1 MQREK
6 SKARNGKEKEKE
18 RDRGKAAVSS
28 VIRIPLVC
36 DTLNIH
42 PDPRAS
48 AGGLHIHGVK
58 GKMKLLNPKCIH
70 PWLVDSDSPLPLPS
84 AAVLVSGL
92 PVNTRTSDVSTLFAK
107 YGTVASV
114 TSLPEAVPHSN
125 STSSILRSC
134 VVVFEQKQDPF
145 AAVNAAVLALRAENN
160 ALIGG
165 CVVSVRMFDADA
177 YASRKLDV
185 SNGIELTHSLE
196 NAQTD
201 EQSGSIS
208 NATNTP
214 QLNPHSIPGRYR
226 PPAWVEEEDDSS
238 SVVAPNPPAASINA
252 TLPPRQSHQFN
263 PSETTIVSNTSPSI
277 NSPALTPGRPYQPMH
292 QLPPA
297 PSPFRPELYHFP
309 IQSSTLVYLNV
320 SSSNAASPNLNM
332 RASTPAGAV
341 AAVAAL
347 KEPATSIE
355 DGWTVANAVTVVAGA
370 TEAAIA
376 ALIERASASVKQ
388 SATAQALVRA
398 EAAVAVEAEIE
409 LKTAAGPFTA
419 VEVEA
424 AVEIQPL
431 VRIQKVPEAR
441 RAILVLKL
449 ETGLEVGVPFSHSGT
464 SQAPRDLKRDR
475 RDSFDRGNSR
485 YNRDSYHAQQ
495 RSPSPVSSSRYGNSN
510 SYVPQVQGPSRP
522 LDRRPS
528 LSGSVSST
536 TSYTHTSTSNTVLA
550 NRHRQERERIAK
562 SLVVKVTDL
571 VVSGLTNV
579 LKADITR
586 RLVDP
591 LIADFVKREMKKRD
605 EDKIASAAGAVGNS
619 ATISLKAVGMPDSIA
634 GGSDQIALP
643 LVTPGSS
650 SSRAGSGPTIQNATA
665 GGALP
670 SFKKK
675 IVEPAP
681 ANNPH
686 TSKRRHEYDGSSS
699 DSSSDAEDDN
709 RSNQDETSKAILARQ
724 KALSDILKNKQR
736 GRARIA
742 EIWSSDEEEE
752 EEEDP
757 ERISTAENSQDISDE
772 TMGDGYTDIDLA
784 LDPAA
789 NLDDGGGIVLDNS
802 EEPATGQT
810 ATVLVQEEQS
820 LYKSLEQAQRELAS
834 KKRPRP
840 GPKRVDSTTATA
852 ISAGPNATGRISV
865 APPQLTSKRE
875 KAELAA
881 QRKAKKRLHSQQ
893 LSSITGYVRPERPAI
908 QFPPSPAESAL
919 DLLEPFVWPDDPITT
934 YNVLNIDPLRDVIR
948 DDDGA
953 YDSDASLD
961 FSNLDL
967 ITGVAGEERRE
978 EDLKFLH
985 VVAVEERMRRKRS
998 RLMKRVA
1005 KGENIDVEAELEK
1018 HLKTPIVDDLFI
1030 TFGRHRTGSART
1042 EGFYRIPASE
1052 KYKYLNKNQNRSS
1065 IDDPSLLDSM
1075 GVISPSTLVM
1085 PNLLGSAGGAGGSSG
1100 GGGGARSRGVSRMSG
1115 ALGVGS
1121 GDGGATVRGSTG
1133 NSVLAQIYGEDAR
1146 DVIKYNDMRSR
1157 KNRLR
1162 FARSKIH
1169 DWGLFALEPIDA
1181 GEIVIEYI
1189 GEMIRQKVADHR
1201 EKIYE
1206 KSGIGSSY
1214 LFRID
1219 DDNIIDATKAGN
1231 LARFINHCC
1240 DPNCNAKI
1248 ITVDTQKKIVIYANK
1263 PVAEGEEIT
1272 YDYKFPIEEDKIPC
1286 LCGATACRG
1295 FLN

>member
-1 MQREK
+1 M
-6 SKARNGKEKEKE
+6 A
-18 RDRGKAAVSS
+18 
-28 VIRIPLVC
+28 
-36 DTLNIH
+36 
-42 PDPRAS
+42 
-48 AGGLHIHGVK
+48 
-58 GKMKLLNPKCIH
+58 
-70 PWLVDSDSPLPLPS
+70 DSPLPLPS

-114 TSLPEAVPHSN
+114 TSLPEAVPLSN

-134 VVVFEQKQDPF
+134 VVVFEQQQDPF

-165 CVVSVRMFDADA
+165 CV
-177 YASRKLDV
+177 
-185 SNGIELTHSLE
+185 
-196 NAQTD
+196 
-201 EQSGSIS
+201 
-208 NATNTP
+208 
-214 QLNPHSIPGRYR
+214 
-226 PPAWVEEEDDSS
+226 
-238 SVVAPNPPAASINA
+238 
-252 TLPPRQSHQFN
+252 
-263 PSETTIVSNTSPSI
+263 
-277 NSPALTPGRPYQPMH
+277 
-292 QLPPA
+292 
-297 PSPFRPELYHFP
+297 
-309 IQSSTLVYLNV
+309 
-320 SSSNAASPNLNM
+320 
-332 RASTPAGAV
+332 AGAE

-376 ALIERASASVKQ
+376 ALIERASASVKL

-398 EAAVAVEAEIE
+398 EAAVAVAVEAEIE

-449 ETGLEVGVPFSHSGT
+449 ETGLEVGVRTGHRRK
-464 SQAPRDLKRDR
+464 QAEARHIEETIEVQAA
-475 RDSFDRGNSR
+475 N
-485 YNRDSYHAQQ
+485 HIQQ
-495 RSPSPVSSSRYGNSN
+495 LSPIR
-510 SYVPQVQGPSRP
+510 
-522 LDRRPS
+522 
-528 LSGSVSST
+528 
-536 TSYTHTSTSNTVLA
+536 
-550 NRHRQERERIAK
+550 

-650 SSRAGSGPTIQNATA
+650 SSRAGSGPTIQNPTA

-675 IVEPAP
+675 IVEPVP
-681 ANNPH
+681 ANGPH

-772 TMGDGYTDIDLA
+772 RMGDGYTDIDLA
-784 LDPAA
+784 LESAT
-789 NLDDGGGIVLDNS
+789 NLDDGGGIVLDDS
-802 EEPATGQT
+802 EELATGQT
-810 ATVLVQEEQS
+810 APVLVQEQQS

-852 ISAGPNATGRISV
+852 VSAGPNATGRNSV
-865 APPQLTSKRE
+865 APPQPTSKRE

-1075 GVISPSTLVM
+1075 GVISPTTLVM
-1085 PNLLGSAGGAGGSSG
+1085 PTLLGSAGGAGGSSG

-1121 GDGGATVRGSTG
+1121 GDAGGTVRGSTG

-1263 PVAEGEEIT
+1263 PVAEGEEVT

>member
-277 NSPALTPGRPYQPMH
+277 NSPALTPGRPYQLMH

-441 RAILVLKL
+441 RAILVLKF
-449 ETGLEVGVPFSHSGT
+449 ETGLEVGVRTEHRRK
-464 SQAPRDLKRDR
+464 QAEAR
-475 RDSFDRGNSR
+475 RIEETIE
-485 YNRDSYHAQQ
+485 
-495 RSPSPVSSSRYGNSN
+495 
-510 SYVPQVQGPSRP
+510 VQ
-522 LDRRPS
+522 
-528 LSGSVSST
+528 T
-536 TSYTHTSTSNTVLA
+536 A
-550 NRHRQERERIAK
+550 NRIQQLSPIR

-605 EDKIASAAGAVGNS
+605 EDNIASAAGAVGNS

-650 SSRAGSGPTIQNATA
+650 SSRAGSGPTIQNPTA

>member
-1 MQREK
+1 M
-6 SKARNGKEKEKE
+6 
-18 RDRGKAAVSS
+18 
-28 VIRIPLVC
+28 
-36 DTLNIH
+36 
-42 PDPRAS
+42 
-48 AGGLHIHGVK
+48 
-58 GKMKLLNPKCIH
+58 
-70 PWLVDSDSPLPLPS
+70 
-84 AAVLVSGL
+84 
-92 PVNTRTSDVSTLFAK
+92 
-107 YGTVASV
+107 
-114 TSLPEAVPHSN
+114 
-125 STSSILRSC
+125 
-134 VVVFEQKQDPF
+134 
-145 AAVNAAVLALRAENN
+145 NAA
-160 ALIGG
+160 
-165 CVVSVRMFDADA
+165 
-177 YASRKLDV
+177 
-185 SNGIELTHSLE
+185 
-196 NAQTD
+196 
-201 EQSGSIS
+201 
-208 NATNTP
+208 
-214 QLNPHSIPGRYR
+214 
-226 PPAWVEEEDDSS
+226 
-238 SVVAPNPPAASINA
+238 
-252 TLPPRQSHQFN
+252 
-263 PSETTIVSNTSPSI
+263 
-277 NSPALTPGRPYQPMH
+277 
-292 QLPPA
+292 
-297 PSPFRPELYHFP
+297 
-309 IQSSTLVYLNV
+309 
-320 SSSNAASPNLNM
+320 
-332 RASTPAGAV
+332 
-341 AAVAAL
+341 AAVA
-347 KEPATSIE
+347 
-355 DGWTVANAVTVVAGA
+355 GVTEV
-370 TEAAIA
+370 AIA
-376 ALIERASASVKQ
+376 ALIERASDSAKQ
-388 SATAQALVRA
+388 SAKAQALAA
-398 EAAVAVEAEIE
+398 EAVVAVEAEIAQ
-409 LKTAAGPFTA
+409 KTAATHFTQA
-419 VEVEA
+419 EVEA
-424 AVEIQPL
+424 AAEIG
-431 VRIQKVPEAR
+431 RIPEAR
-441 RAILVLKL
+441 RAILVLKHQL
-449 ETGLEVGVPFSHSGT
+449 VTDLEVGVLTGARSIAETIEAQTINRIQQLSPIPPS
-464 SQAPRDLKRDR
+464 RDLKRDR
-475 RDSFDRGNSR
+475 RDSFDRVNSR
-485 YNRDSYHAQQ
+485 YNRDSYHSQQ
-495 RSPSPVSSSRYGNSN
+495 RSPSPASSSRYHSN

-528 LSGSVSST
+528 LSSVSST
-536 TSYTHTSTSNTVLA
+536 ASYTHASTSNVLA
-550 NRHRQERERIAK
+550 NRQRQERERIAK

-605 EDKIASAAGAVGNS
+605 DDKIASAAGAVGSS
-619 ATISLKAVGMPDSIA
+619 ATISLKAVGMPDSIV
-634 GGSDQIALP
+634 GGSDQIAMP

-650 SSRAGSGPTIQNATA
+650 SSRAGSGPTIQNPTA
-665 GGALP
+665 STALP

-675 IVEPAP
+675 IVEHAP
-681 ANNPH
+681 A
-686 TSKRRHEYDGSSS
+686 TSPYTAKRRHEHDGSSS
-699 DSSSDAEDDN
+699 DSTSDTEDDN

-742 EIWSSDEEEE
+742 EIWSSDEDEE

-757 ERISTAENSQDISDE
+757 ERVSTAENLQDISDE
-772 TMGDGYTDIDLA
+772 TMGDGYADIDSA
-784 LDPAA
+784 LDSAA
-789 NLDDGGGIVLDNS
+789 NLDGGIELDDS
-802 EEPATGQT
+802 EEPTTGQIPP
-810 ATVLVQEEQS
+810 VLVQEEEQS

-852 ISAGPNATGRISV
+852 ISLTGPNATGRNSL
-865 APPQLTSKRE
+865 AQPQPSSKRE

-893 LSSITGYVRPERPAI
+893 LSSITGYIRPDRPAL

-919 DLLEPFVWPDDPITT
+919 DLFEPV
-934 YNVLNIDPLRDVIR
+934 V
-948 DDDGA
+948 
-953 YDSDASLD
+953 DASLD

-1018 HLKTPIVDDLFI
+1018 HLKTPTVDDLFI

-1052 KYKYLNKNQNRSS
+1052 KYKYLNKNQNRNSN
-1065 IDDPSLLDSM
+1065 DDPSLLDSM
-1075 GVISPSTLVM
+1075 GVISPTTLVM
-1085 PNLLGSAGGAGGSSG
+1085 PGMLGSAGGAGGSS